1 MLQIPLAGRFALL
14 LLLAAALAP
23 TASAQFTLT
32 PLPTEEAEEAPAFP
46 IENHPVQITLDAPVD
61 RVEVV
66 WRPNSAVPDTVALDA
81 TGTSFVWRPT
91 RAGVARIA
99 LIRGDERIEENV
111 SVRFDSYPGAGI
123 FILIV
128 AGTILFGGAGFA
140 MGKLLGEETPEDLDA
155 LTEHR
160 ADT

>member
-1 MLQIPLAGRFALL
+1 MKTLLPFLVAALL
-14 LLLAAALAP
+14 APSAA
-23 TASAQFTLT
+23 AQFTLT
-32 PLPTEEAEEAPAFP
+32 PLPYEEADEAPEAP
-46 IENHPVQITLDAPVD
+46 IQGRPVQITLEQPVD

-66 WRPNSAVPDTVALDA
+66 WRPNSAVSDTVALDA

-99 LIRGDERIEENV
+99 LITGGERVEENV
-111 SVRFDSYPGAGI
+111 SVRYDRYPGSGI

-140 MGKLLGEETPEDLDA
+140 MGKLLGEETLDDLA
-155 LTEHR
+155 ER
-160 ADT
+160 RPDT

>member
-1 MLQIPLAGRFALL
+1 MRALRFPLRVALALGALALL
-14 LLLAAALAP
+14 LVP
-23 TASAQFTLT
+23 TAEAQFTLT
-32 PLPTEEAEEAPAFP
+32 PLPYEEVEEPPDAP
-46 IENHPVQITLDAPVD
+46 IQGRPVRITLQQPVD

-99 LIRGDERIEENV
+99 LITGEERVEENV
-111 SVRFDSYPGAGI
+111 SVRYDAYPGAGI

-140 MGKLLGEETPEDLDA
+140 MGKLLGEEPPETLA
-155 LTEHR
+155 ER
-160 ADT
+160 RPDT